1 MKYLIITLIA
11 VVLLF
16 GCNRDCVTKLPN
28 KSGQKEIKGL
38 FDKDIGDAEMIF
50 DLSVFVVYN
59 RTKPP
64 MSDVSSDLDRSIQ
77 EANSFSERIQFRM
90 TSSQYVKHNAIL
102 ANIRQSKK
110 MEDDLCKANDKPGTI
125 NLYIVRSDSDLE
137 GYTPVLQDGFEQ
149 YGTLDGL
156 ERVFV
161 SYNGLAD
168 GAVLIHELGHF
179 FGLGHTNDCRNY
191 MSYNCY
197 RDMFD
202 ADQRNTIL
210 RFAQVYR
217 KYLHSK

>member
-1 MKYLIITLIA
+1 MKYIITTLITA
-11 VVLLF
+11 FVLL

-28 KSGQKEIKGL
+28 KSGQKEINGL
-38 FDKDIGDAEMIF
+38 FDTNIEDAEMIF

-59 RTKPP
+59 RTKPG
-64 MSDVSSDLDRSIQ
+64 MTELSRDIERSIQ
-77 EANSFSERIQFRM
+77 EANSFSDRIQFRM

-102 ANIRQSKK
+102 SNIRQSKK
-110 MEDDLCKANDKPGTI
+110 KEDDLCKANDKPGTI
-125 NLYIVRSDSDLE
+125 NMYIVRSNSDLE

-197 RDMFD
+197 RDSFD
-202 ADQRNTIL
+202 AEQRTTIL

-217 KYLHSK
+217 KYLHRR